1 LHGSLNLSGRGIL
14 CVLCE
19 FSAPSAVRNF
29 KKLLTADFAE
39 DPQEIAEKMSPK
51 NEILFSRN
59 RKRGSGRLENS
70 SIPNL
75 MSPVLSG
82 SRVGTWRPG

>member
-1 LHGSLNLSGRGIL
+1 LR
-14 CVLCE
+14 VLCDLCGLE
-19 FSAPSAVRNF
+19 SQ
-29 KKLLTADFAE
+29 KLLTAEFTE
-39 DPQEIAEKMSPK
+39 DLQKIAEKMSPK
-51 NEILFSRN
+51 TKSSFPEIG
-59 RKRGSGRLENS
+59 KEAQEVLENS